1 MDQPGSEGTA
11 AERPDAQLQDL
22 SVKTLMTEIAQKASL
37 LARKEV
43 ALAKAEAKEQLR
55 AEVGMASGLGVA
67 GVCALLTLNLLLV
80 AGVFALAEAQLMRGW
95 VAALLFALAV
105 LLIGTVAGLLGWRR
119 RVREPLPATRR
130 SVEENLRWAKE
141 RMA

>member
-1 MDQPGSEGTA
+1 
-11 AERPDAQLQDL
+11 LQDL
-22 SVKTLMTEIAQKASL
+22 SVKTLVTEIAQKASL
-37 LARKEV
+37 LARTEV
-43 ALAKAEAKEQLR
+43 ALAKAEVKEQVR
-55 AEVGMASGLGVA
+55 AEIRMASGLGVA

-80 AGVFALAEAQLMRGW
+80 AGVFALAEAELMRGW

-119 RVREPLPATRR
+119 RVREPLPVTRR